1 MSRRCLQSSAATREG
16 RRHRPQAGCVL
27 SAPNATRISLTC
39 QRRNRHV
46 NCRPAVSPVS
56 NLEKRDTFRRHR
68 SPTRSP
74 RSRCLISRL
83 APRVSSRFYTSSA
96 TMTSRSTSAPAGPTR
111 TTRSCPASLHHA
123 VKSLIQSLTPDGL
136 WVSET
141 AAKWPESASAAN
153 HILIFVADSPRIRHY
168 CEKSAI

>member
-1 MSRRCLQSSAATREG
+1 MGQSAVAVQASGGRVACARGCLDPARCIPTARYPDAKDALSNSNCGHAA
-16 RRHRPQAGCVL
+16 
-27 SAPNATRISLTC
+27 
-39 QRRNRHV
+39 
-46 NCRPAVSPVS
+46 AVSQ
-56 NLEKRDTFRRHR
+56 LEKRDTFRRHR

-83 APRVSSRFYTSSA
+83 APRVSSRFYASSA

-111 TTRSCPASLHHA
+111 TTRLCPASLHHA
-123 VKSLIQSLTPDGL
+123 VKSLTQSLTPDGL

-141 AAKWPESASAAN
+141 TAKWPESASAAN